1 VTSGT
6 ELASDWIIKRYVNK
20 DAQDRVGMQALIGAG
35 VVEQVTDDTNV
46 DSLYVFDSTRKTGR
60 KQAFR
65 DVFFNVGPYAFRLQ
79 VTRGS
84 SLELYS
90 GEDLDTAGYRKVVD
104 AIAADVRARM
114 KK

>member
-1 VTSGT
+1 
-6 ELASDWIIKRYVNK
+6 
-20 DAQDRVGMQALIGAG
+20 
-35 VVEQVTDDTNV
+35 
-46 DSLYVFDSTRKTGR
+46 
-60 KQAFR
+60 
-65 DVFFNVGPYAFRLQ
+65 